1 MMSTVLV
8 TGATGF
14 VGKQLA
20 MKLAGSGHRVHAMYR
35 SEAKIGDLK
44 HENIRLYKGTLTDP
58 ASIERAMKGCEQVY
72 HLAAFAAVWSRKPE
86 EIYEQ
91 NVQGTVNILESA
103 KKNGIERVVHTST
116 AGVFGPSGQ
125 KPNSEDSPPATSF
138 FIHYDRSKAQA
149 EQSIKAYVRDGMD
162 VVIVSPTRIYG
173 PGKLGDSNGVTRLV
187 RDYMKG
193 RWHIIPGNGRSVGNY
208 VYIDDVVKGHMLA
221 MEKGQPGELYLLG
234 GSDLSFNEFFD
245 ILKEISGSH
254 YFLIKIPMF
263 IGISAAAIMLTMAK
277 LSGGMPMI
285 TPGLLKRYS
294 HNWAVSSEKA
304 MTELGYDPVDFR
316 RGLKK
321 TVEWLQT
328 INYGYGQ

>member
-1 MMSTVLV
+1 MSTMLV

-20 MKLAGSGHRVHAMYR
+20 LKLAGSGHRVHAMYR
-35 SEAKIGDLK
+35 SEAKIGDLT
-44 HENIRLYKGTLTDP
+44 HENIRLCKGTLTDL
-58 ASIERAMKGCEQVY
+58 ASIDKAMKGCEQVY

-91 NVQGTVNILESA
+91 NVRGTVNILEA
-103 KKNGIERVVHTST
+103 AIKNGIKRVVHTST

-125 KPNSEDSPPATSF
+125 KPNSEDSPPAESF
-138 FIHYDRSKAQA
+138 LVHYDRSKAQA
-149 EQSIKAYVRDGMD
+149 EQRIKAYVRDGLD
-162 VVIVSPTRIYG
+162 VVIVNPTRIYG

-208 VYIDDVVKGHMLA
+208 VYIDDVVNGHILA
-221 MEKGQPGELYLLG
+221 MEKGRTGERYLLG

-245 ILKEISGSH
+245 ILKEVSGSQF
-254 YFLIKIPMF
+254 FLIKIPMF
-263 IGISAAAIMLTMAK
+263 IGISTAAIMLTMAK
-277 LSGGMPMI
+277 LSGQMPMI

-294 HNWAVSSEKA
+294 HHWAVSSEKA
-304 MTELGYDPVDFR
+304 RSELGYDPMDFR
-316 RGLKK
+316 RGLQK
-321 TVEWLQT
+321 TIEWLQT